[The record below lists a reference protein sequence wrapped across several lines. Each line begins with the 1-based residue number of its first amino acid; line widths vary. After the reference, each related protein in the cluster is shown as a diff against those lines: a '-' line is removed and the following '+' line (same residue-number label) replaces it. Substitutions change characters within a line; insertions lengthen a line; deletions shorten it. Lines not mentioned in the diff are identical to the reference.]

1 MITEVDI
8 IDVARVVVEGEA
20 QTGDSMASDDDDW
33 KWESIKAVGSRYM
46 PTRNV
51 EIPAKPV
58 REFMTADLVTVGER
72 RTAREVAQMMI
83 ENDVEQIPLVSGDQT
98 RRHRPGYGSPGGL

>member
-1 MITEVDI
+1 
-8 IDVARVVVEGEA
+8 
-20 QTGDSMASDDDDW
+20 
-33 KWESIKAVGSRYM
+33 M

-83 ENDVEQIPLVSGDQT
+83 ENDVEQIPLVSGDQLVGIV
-98 RRHRPGYGSPGGL
+98 RDMDLLEGL